1 MVDKY
6 KIQGG
11 NQLKGEV
18 LIGGAKNSVLKLMA
32 SAVLAKGETKI
43 YNVPELT
50 DVGIMLEVINGLGIK
65 TNHDKKEQ
73 SVTID
78 ATDITSITAQYEYV
92 SKMRASFIIL
102 GALISRCKEAIVAL
116 PGGCAIGERR
126 VDFHIKGLEA
136 LGAKI
141 KIENGYVHAKAN
153 KLVGT
158 DIYLDIPSVGAT
170 ENLMLA
176 SILAEG
182 STRIQNAAQEPEIVD
197 LANFLNT
204 MGADVVGAGTS
215 EIVINGVKQEDLH
228 PIEYTTIPDR
238 IEAGTFMSAV
248 VGTRGKAIIR
258 NVYPAH
264 LTFFTDKLIKMGA
277 NIKLIEPTAIEV
289 SCKNRLNSVN
299 FVTQP
304 YPGFPTDLQSMA
316 MVLLSTAN
324 GVGIITES
332 LYENRFMQVQHLLR
346 MGADIHQDRNH
357 AIIKGVKKLTGAT
370 VEASDLR
377 AGASLVVAGLM
388 ADGTTIVEKLHHI
401 DRGYEKFDEKI
412 RNLGGNIIRYND
424 GTPSEET
431 RIHTNESRLYPK
443 LLEVIELLKNYQD
456 ELLEQAELFL
466 NKLEEQVSKEAIDR
480 FYELIKPVNGC
491 RWYDKNPT
499 ISKTV
504 EILRVVPPDVQKAC
518 AERFIAALKEMGIDY
533 ESPNQE

>member
-1 MVDKY
+1 MADKY
-6 KIQGG
+6 KIEGG

-18 LIGGAKNSVLKLMA
+18 SIGGAKNSVLKLMA
-32 SAVLAKGETKI
+32 SAILAKGETKI

-50 DVGIMLEVINGLGIK
+50 DVSIMLDVINGLGVK
-65 TNHDKKEQ
+65 TFHDKEEK

-102 GALISRCKEAIVAL
+102 GALVSRCKEAIVAL

-153 KLVGT
+153 KLTGT

-182 STRIQNAAQEPEIVD
+182 STRIQNAAQEPEIID

-215 EIVINGVKQEDLH
+215 EIVINGVKQENLH
-228 PIEYTTIPDR
+228 AIEYTTIPDR

-248 VGTRGKAIIR
+248 AGTKGKAIIR
-258 NVYPAH
+258 DIYPAH

-289 SCKNRLNSVN
+289 SCKNRMNSVN

-316 MVLLSTAN
+316 MVLLSMAN

-357 AIIKGVKKLTGAT
+357 AIIKGVRRLTGAT

-388 ADGTTIVEKLHHI
+388 ANGTTIVENLHHI

-412 RNLGGNIIRYND
+412 RSLGGNIIRYND
-424 GTPSEET
+424 ESLTEEL
-431 RIHTNESRLYPK
+431 RAQNGSR
-443 LLEVIELLKNYQD
+443 V
-456 ELLEQAELFL
+456 
-466 NKLEEQVSKEAIDR
+466 
-480 FYELIKPVNGC
+480 
-491 RWYDKNPT
+491 
-499 ISKTV
+499 
-504 EILRVVPPDVQKAC
+504 
-518 AERFIAALKEMGIDY
+518 
-533 ESPNQE
+533 

>member
-1 MVDKY
+1 MADKY

-32 SAVLAKGETKI
+32 SAILAKGETKI

-50 DVGIMLEVINGLGIK
+50 DVSIMLDVINGLGVK
-65 TNHDKKEQ
+65 TYHNKEEK

-102 GALISRCKEAIVAL
+102 GALVTRCKEAIVAL

-141 KIENGYVHAKAN
+141 KIENGYVHAKAS

-182 STRIQNAAQEPEIVD
+182 STRIQNAAQEPEIID

-228 PIEYTTIPDR
+228 AIEYTTIPDR

-248 VGTRGKAIIR
+248 AGTKGKVIIR
-258 NVYPAH
+258 NIYPAH
-264 LTFFTDKLIKMGA
+264 LTFFTDKLMKMGA
-277 NIKLIEPTAIEV
+277 NIKLVEPTAIEV
-289 SCKNRLNSVN
+289 SCKNRLTSVN

-316 MVLLSTAN
+316 MVLLSMSN

-357 AIIKGVKKLTGAT
+357 AIIKGVKRLTGAT
-370 VEASDLR
+370 VAASDLR

-388 ADGTTIVEKLHHI
+388 ANGTTIVENLHHI
-401 DRGYEKFDEKI
+401 DRGYEKFDEKL
-412 RNLGGNIIRYND
+412 RALGGNIIRYSEDNI
-424 GTPSEET
+424 SEEL
-431 RIHTNESRLYPK
+431 RIQDESRL
-443 LLEVIELLKNYQD
+443 
-456 ELLEQAELFL
+456 
-466 NKLEEQVSKEAIDR
+466 
-480 FYELIKPVNGC
+480 
-491 RWYDKNPT
+491 
-499 ISKTV
+499 
-504 EILRVVPPDVQKAC
+504 
-518 AERFIAALKEMGIDY
+518 
-533 ESPNQE
+533 

>member
-1 MVDKY
+1 MADKY
-6 KIQGG
+6 IIHGG
-11 NQLKGEV
+11 SQLKGEV

-32 SAVLAKGETKI
+32 ASILAKGESKI

-50 DVGIMLEVINGLGIK
+50 DVGIMLEVINGLGVK
-65 TNHDKKEQ
+65 TYYDKKEQ
-73 SVTID
+73 SIKINS
-78 ATDITSITAQYEYV
+78 TDITSITAKYEYV
-92 SKMRASFIIL
+92 SKMRASFTIL
-102 GALISRCKEAIVAL
+102 GALVARCKEAIVAL

-141 KIENGYVHAKAN
+141 KIENGYVHAKAP

-176 SILAEG
+176 SIMAEG
-182 STRIQNAAQEPEIVD
+182 STRIQNAAQEPEIID

-204 MGADVVGAGTS
+204 MGADIVGAGTS

-238 IEAGTFMSAV
+238 IEAGTFMSMVA
-248 VGTRGKAIIR
+248 GTKGKAIIR

-277 NIKLIEPTAIEV
+277 NIKLVEPTAIEV
-289 SCKNRLNSVN
+289 SCKNRLSSVN

-316 MVLLSTAN
+316 MVLLSISN

-370 VEASDLR
+370 VEAPDLR

-388 ADGTTIVEKLHHI
+388 ASGTTEIYKLHHV

-412 RNLGGNIIRYND
+412 KNLGGNIVRVHD
-424 GTPSEET
+424 VSTEDMKVGV
-431 RIHTNESRLYPK
+431 NEP
-443 LLEVIELLKNYQD
+443 I
-456 ELLEQAELFL
+456 
-466 NKLEEQVSKEAIDR
+466 I
-480 FYELIKPVNGC
+480 
-491 RWYDKNPT
+491 
-499 ISKTV
+499 
-504 EILRVVPPDVQKAC
+504 
-518 AERFIAALKEMGIDY
+518 
-533 ESPNQE
+533 